1 MSSYAERLF
10 DMINNGKEDALT
22 ILQLYYQYIQ
32 TDKADR
38 PLHDSDKTIISVL
51 KKHRL
56 MNENGDWEDEAKEL
70 LNEWKNEEGID
81 INVLDVTQ
89 LKRGGRRRKKKSR
102 RRRTKKKKRRRRRK
116 RTRTKKKRRKRR
128 RTRRKR
134 GGMLYSVKLR
144 ASPSDYQSILSSVT
158 DGNVVLLNDIAK
170 SLGHTWLCK
179 HTAVKHAIEEKA
191 LKDLPAMNFSC
202 TKSRTH

>member
-38 PLHDSDKTIISVL
+38 PLYESDKTIISVL

-102 RRRTKKKKRRRRRK
+102 RRRTKKKRR
-116 RTRTKKKRRKRR
+116 RTKKKRRKRR
-128 RTRRKR
+128 TRRKSGR
-134 GGMLYSVKLR
+134 GWFTKSPAAKLK
-144 ASPSDYQSILSSVT
+144 ADPDNYKTILRNVLT
-158 DGNVVLLNDIAK
+158 NDGLKNVPIAK
-170 SLGHTWLCK
+170 KIANSLGSPWLCEHRDIK
-179 HTAVKHAIEEKA
+179 EA
-191 LKDLPAMNFSC
+191 LDNSVIGTGKKVTGGRC
-202 TKSRTH
+202 